1 MAGNAGPKIDRESL
15 LFSFTPSS
23 TILNPTVASSA
34 YVAKKT
40 GADNKW
46 MILTTTSYLFAGFED
61 DTEIY
66 ANGVLKDTLNKQ
78 EIKSIS
84 LSANDIISS
93 NKPIS
98 FSRAGAG
105 QTGICYAW
113 AGTQFVHSVDR
124 YNISFYFVATSVPAN
139 VTITDSRN
147 LSATYWSGTVATDSF
162 TTVNVGDTNSQFIFE
177 SDQPIAVYT
186 GELST
191 SDCMPMYPC
200 TTEIFGTGSSG
211 SHIIAIEDNT
221 TISEYATDGYSRT
234 FTLNRGEVTS
244 GYAGGSQ
251 FTGASVRLVADK
263 PITGES
269 QADAD
274 GGEMTPYVG
283 KDAFGTRFVVPED
296 EREFVKIVS
305 DQPSVIKTYRAN
317 GTEIGTYTLVGS
329 STNQVYNYRLTGE
342 SSYEGTLI
350 VSDVPVYCIYEGEGD
365 DETVLFASDT
375 ENSVVVGSISPIIS
389 YNNNTRSKVALSKLD
404 FKTKIINNKIKTTSI
419 NTNITFTSANSSPL
433 TAIAWIKT
441 NSIGS
446 VQPIIH
452 ATDFTLEL
460 DTTNKIKITH
470 NSSFQSFGNSLSQ
483 DIWYHVSYSYNGF
496 GTGYVYLDGKLI
508 GTLSVSGTSS
518 AAQNINIGC
527 DDDFSTHF
535 FGEIEKSL
543 VYSKYLTSNRIEK
556 NYFTFNRRYK

>member
-1 MAGNAGPKIDRESL
+1 MAGNSGPKIDRESL
-15 LFSFTPSS
+15 LLSFTPESS
-23 TILNPTVASSA
+23 ILNPTVTDLYSP
-34 YVAKKT
+34 KKT

-61 DTEIY
+61 NTEIY
-66 ANGVLKDTLNKQ
+66 ANGILKDTLNRQ
-78 EIKSIS
+78 QIKSIS

-98 FSRAGAG
+98 FSRSGAG

-113 AGTQFVHSVDR
+113 AGTQFIHSVDR

-139 VTITDSRN
+139 VTVKDSRN
-147 LSATYWSGTVATDSF
+147 LSATYWSGTVATDSY
-162 TTVNVGDTNSQFIFE
+162 TTINVGDTNSQFIFE

-186 GELST
+186 GELSS

-200 TTEIFGTGSSG
+200 TTEVFGTGSSG
-211 SHIIAIEDNT
+211 SHILAIEDNT

-234 FTLNRGEVTS
+234 FTLNRGAFTS

-263 PITGES
+263 PIAAES

-283 KDAFGTRFVVPED
+283 KDAFGIRFVIPEN

-305 DQPSVIKTYRAN
+305 DQPAVIKTYRSN
-317 GTEIGTYTLVGS
+317 GTQIGTYTLVGS
-329 STNQVYNYRLTGE
+329 SSNQVYNYRLTGE

-350 VSDVPVYCIYEGEGD
+350 VSDVPVYCIYEGALD

-375 ENSVVVGSISPIIS
+375 ENSVVVGSIAPIIS
-389 YNNNTRSKVALSKLD
+389 HGNNRSKIALNKYN
-404 FKTKIINNKIKTTSI
+404 FKTKVIDDKVKTVSV
-419 NTNITFTSANSSPL
+419 NTDITFTAGNSSPL
-433 TAIAWIKT
+433 TAISWVKT
-441 NSIGS
+441 DSVGSIQS
-446 VQPIIH
+446 IIH
-452 ATDFTLEL
+452 TTDFTLEL
-460 DTTNKIKITH
+460 DATNKIKVTH
-470 NSSFQSFGNSLSQ
+470 NSSSQSFGSSLSQ
-483 DIWYHVSYSYNGF
+483 NVWYHVGYSYNGS
-496 GTGYVYLDGKLI
+496 GTGYIYLDGNLI

-518 AAQNINIGC
+518 TARNISIGT
-527 DDDFSTHF
+527 DNSSSNYFS
-535 FGEIEKSL
+535 GEIEKAL
-543 VYSKYLTSNRIEK
+543 VYSKYLTSNRIKK
-556 NYFTFNRRYK
+556 NYLTFNRRYK